1 MDISSI
7 TSNMAMVAI
16 LRQLQTVNA
25 VQTAVM
31 AQITDSQEQMAAILS
46 AAGIGQRV
54 DIHV

>member
-46 AAGIGQRV
+46 AAGIGQSV